1 MVTQL
6 SQVKSGLLEL
16 LEVAGELLA
25 IVTIALQDEL
35 EDSFVLV
42 TLSLTQVIMCTLMLA
57 LLRQGA
63 GALLLG
69 ILMIRVLACSE

>member
-1 MVTQL
+1 MVAKFG
-6 SQVKSGLLEL
+6 QVKPGLLKL
-16 LEVAGELLA
+16 LEVAGELFA

-35 EDSFVLV
+35 KDSFVLV
-42 TLSLTQVIMCTLMLA
+42 TLALTQVIMCTLMLA